1 MHTKVGQSKAEII
14 CFFINIVYITTLVG
28 KKIHVQS
35 IILTVSDNHDNAE
48 KSWFSTLLPGILMLP
63 VCSHVF
69 FFFIHSLHIQNR
81 YTIRH
86 NVVAKTQMK
95 ETSTRA

>member
-28 KKIHVQS
+28 EKIHVQS

-63 VCSHVF
+63 VCMYIFASSIPHLNTVPSKSGESKNNKD
-69 FFFIHSLHIQNR
+69 SL
-81 YTIRH
+81 
-86 NVVAKTQMK
+86 KG
-95 ETSTRA
+95 